1 MSEING
7 YSDRRRRMGVTDRGE
22 NREMAAANQG
32 LEMRQCTPILGLR
45 TDSASEEHMDARS
58 GQRVEGAKTIRVLSI
73 DGGGMRGI
81 YSAQYME
88 TLIQR
93 YATTKGSA
101 GLDLAR
107 GFHLIVG
114 TSTGAIIACALVHR
128 VSLKRVVTLYQERGP
143 QIFRQKVP
151 NAPNAAAL
159 KRCLQPKHLSKGT
172 STLKA
177 ALTDIFQST
186 TLGEVWNRRHIALAV
201 PAVEM
206 FRHRAWVFKTPHLC
220 NSRHRDD
227 RYTLVD
233 VCLAATAAPIFRSLA
248 LIPSPDSDGHHVFA
262 DGGLWA
268 NNPVLIGLIDALE
281 MSKPG
286 DCIEIYSL
294 GTCPGPR
301 GEYIEEGDIHRG
313 LRQWG
318 FGSKAAM
325 LALDVQEHAFA
336 EMARM
341 LSKHVE
347 RKCRVIRFP
356 HGPVTGE
363 VMKYLDLDETS
374 EKGMKVL
381 IQQAQTDA
389 YEALSQSGDAANE
402 DGQLLHSML
411 DQLPAVEA
419 GTEGASLC

>member
-1 MSEING
+1 
-7 YSDRRRRMGVTDRGE
+7 
-22 NREMAAANQG
+22 
-32 LEMRQCTPILGLR
+32 
-45 TDSASEEHMDARS
+45 MDAIS
-58 GQRVEGAKTIRVLSI
+58 GQRAEGAKTIRVLSI

-88 TLIQR
+88 TLIRR
-93 YATTKGSA
+93 YAKTKGSA

-128 VSLKRVVTLYQERGP
+128 VPLKRVVTLYQERGP

-159 KRCLQPKHLSKGT
+159 KMWRRPKHLSKGT
-172 STLKA
+172 SALKS

-186 TLGEVWNRRHIALAV
+186 TLREVWDRRGIALAV

-206 FRHRAWVFKTPHLC
+206 FRHRAWVFKTPHLR

-227 RYTLVD
+227 GYTLVD

-248 LIPSPDSDGHHVFA
+248 LIPNPDTDGHHVFA

-268 NNPVLIGLIDALE
+268 NNPVLVGLMDALE

-294 GTCPGPR
+294 GTCPRPS
-301 GEYIEEGDIHRG
+301 GEHIQEEDIHRG
-313 LRQWG
+313 LSQWG
-318 FGSKAAM
+318 FGSKAAI
-325 LALDVQEHAFA
+325 LALDAQEHAFDK
-336 EMARM
+336 MVRM
-341 LSKHVE
+341 LSKHVK
-347 RKCRVIRFP
+347 RKCRVVRFP
-356 HGPVTGE
+356 HGPVTEE

-374 EKGMKVL
+374 EKGMEVL
-381 IQQAQTDA
+381 IEQAQTDA
-389 YEALSQSGDAANE
+389 YETLSQSGDAANE

-411 DQLPAVEA
+411 DQLPAMEVGTDEA
-419 GTEGASLC
+419 NFF